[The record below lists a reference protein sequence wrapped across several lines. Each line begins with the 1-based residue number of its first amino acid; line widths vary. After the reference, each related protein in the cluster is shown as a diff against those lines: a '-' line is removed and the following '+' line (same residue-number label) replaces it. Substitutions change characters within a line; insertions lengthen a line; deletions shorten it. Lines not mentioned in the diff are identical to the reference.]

1 MDEYKL
7 NRESQP
13 HAPNGLSRLIEVVT
27 AVIFVLIVV
36 YLLHPS

>member
-1 MDEYKL
+1 MDEYNL
-7 NRESQP
+7 YRESRP
-13 HAPNGLSRLIEVVT
+13 DVPKRLSRLVEVVT

>member
-7 NRESQP
+7 YREP
-13 HAPNGLSRLIEVVT
+13 RTDAPNRLARLIEVAT